1 MAIAPTAGPGTSAG
15 LVRTLLAEQAPALAG
30 LPVERLAD
38 GWDNHTF
45 RLGERMVVRLPR
57 HEAAAELHADEVRWL
72 PELGPQ
78 LTTATPQPVAVGG
91 PSPHFPHPWSVVEY
105 IPGREAAAV
114 PPAERVALA
123 EDLADFT
130 WSLHV
135 PAPTHAPV
143 NPFRG
148 GSLAT
153 EAADARVRSRLADL
167 ARSGHAELAEALLP
181 RWEAWSHAPDFD
193 GVDVWLHGDLHPHN
207 IVIGADG
214 RLAGVVDWGDVTA
227 GDPACDLA
235 TAWLTFDATGRR
247 LFTERLEE
255 GHPVDAATWVRA
267 RAWALHLGLVLLSRP
282 DEFPRLVA
290 SGRHALDELC
300 REDV

>member
-15 LVRTLLAEQAPALAG
+15 LVRTLLAEQAPALVG

-114 PPAERVALA
+114 PPAERVVLA
-123 EDLADFT
+123 GK
-130 WSLHV
+130 V
-135 PAPTHAPV
+135 MQ
-143 NPFRG
+143 
-148 GSLAT
+148 
-153 EAADARVRSRLADL
+153 AAQDAC
-167 ARSGHAELAEALLP
+167 ARIAAE
-181 RWEAWSHAPDFD
+181 H
-193 GVDVWLHGDLHPHN
+193 GVDPATVPGTGTGGRVTKRD
-207 IVIGADG
+207 IVAFIESGTMA
-214 RLAGVVDWGDVTA
+214 
-227 GDPACDLA
+227 PAA
-235 TAWLTFDATGRR
+235 
-247 LFTERLEE
+247 
-255 GHPVDAATWVRA
+255 PPP
-267 RAWALHLGLVLLSRP
+267 SP
-282 DEFPRLVA
+282 P
-290 SGRHALDELC
+290 
-300 REDV
+300 

>member
-1 MAIAPTAGPGTSAG
+1 M
-15 LVRTLLAEQAPALAG
+15 
-30 LPVERLAD
+30 
-38 GWDNHTF
+38 
-45 RLGERMVVRLPR
+45 
-57 HEAAAELHADEVRWL
+57 
-72 PELGPQ
+72 
-78 LTTATPQPVAVGG
+78 
-91 PSPHFPHPWSVVEY
+91 
-105 IPGREAAAV
+105 
-114 PPAERVALA
+114 
-123 EDLADFT
+123 
-130 WSLHV
+130 
-135 PAPTHAPV
+135 
-143 NPFRG
+143 
-148 GSLAT
+148 
-153 EAADARVRSRLADL
+153 RSRLADL